1 MSYVYISY
9 SHRDSAFVDKLS
21 SDLQAAGITTW
32 VDRAKLRAGED
43 WASDVQDA
51 ISNASALLV
60 VISPDSAS
68 STWIVREYR
77 SAMASQLPVIP
88 LVLEDPSRVPLDLSN
103 KSWIDFQSTPYRQ
116 AIQALLI
123 ALSRIVQVGPPQE
136 PQQPKSK
143 GYFFISYAEEDSEF
157 VDGMRGFLE
166 QRRYGYWDYQ
176 ESERDYSSQMFV
188 ELEQRIEQAA
198 SLFSILSPDWKLS
211 QWAPKEYLFAKEVGI
226 PTFLLMVR
234 PMGPTLMTVGVPYID
249 FVRDPA
255 KGYAKL
261 DKELKRKRL
270 V

>member
-21 SDLQAAGITTW
+21 SDLQAAGIATW

-51 ISNASALLV
+51 IANASALLV

-68 STWIVREYR
+68 SSWIAREYR
-77 SAMASQLPVIP
+77 SALAAQLPVIP
-88 LVLEDPSRVPLDLSN
+88 LLLADTGRVPLDLSTIM
-103 KSWIDFQSTPYRQ
+103 WVDFVRSTYQQ
-116 AIQALLI
+116 AIQALLT
-123 ALSRIVQVGPPQE
+123 ALSRIIPAGPPQE
-136 PQQPKSK
+136 PQKPTSK
-143 GYFFISYAEEDSEF
+143 GYFFISYAEEDSDF
-157 VDGMRGFLE
+157 VEGMRGFLE
-166 QRRYGYWDYQ
+166 QRGYGYWDYQ
-176 ESERDYSSQMFV
+176 ESERDYNSQMFV

-198 SLFSILSPDWKLS
+198 ALFSILSADWKLS
-211 QWAPKEYLFAKEVGI
+211 TWAPKEYLFATEVGI

-255 KGYAKL
+255 KGFSKL